1 MYTAL
6 YRAYRPEVFDE
17 ILGQE
22 HIVKILKNQIAT
34 DSTSHAYLFCGTRG
48 TGKTTTARILAKGL
62 NCIAEEGGR
71 PCGRCSVC
79 RSIKEGTYLDVIEI
93 DAASNNGV
101 DNIRELRESIKYPPA
116 SGRKKVYIIDEVHML
131 SSGAFN
137 ALLKTLEEPPEYVTF
152 ILATTEPQKLP
163 ATILSRCM
171 RLDFR
176 RVPEAVLIKGMADIC
191 AKRSINVSEDAL
203 RIIAANADGSVRD
216 GLSILDQCIAGG
228 ESTVGS
234 KDVLEF
240 LGASGEET
248 FTELTDLVRKGK
260 TADALILTDHV
271 LSDGKDVRQFMRDWV
286 NHYRNLLMAK
296 FIRDP
301 QDVINMS
308 VENIDRIRKQSASI
322 ELADINRGILELSQT
337 MREAKWSTQPRILLE
352 LAVVNLS
359 SNLRSA
365 AVSGFATP
373 AASQAQMPAQA
384 PAVSAA
390 SAAQAASMPD
400 TAGRAPDVKAET
412 GADLYK
418 KDTADETPGAAAQ
431 KTPENG
437 AAQSDAEEFDLD
449 ELWKAV
455 FEDGEAAKGSFY
467 IIGSGG
473 HLTSVGEYDFT
484 VVADS
489 EPVKRHAE
497 KNRDLLESLMEKHT
511 GKRRTMNITIAG
523 TEVPGSGISVEDMV
537 REAES
542 VLGINVEIK

>member
-22 HIVKILKNQIAT
+22 HIVKILKNQINT

-62 NCIAEEGGR
+62 NCLSDEGGR
-71 PCGRCSVC
+71 PCGRCSAC
-79 RSIKEGTYLDVIEI
+79 ISIKEGTYLDVIEI

-101 DNIRELRESIKYPPA
+101 DNIRELRESVKYPPA
-116 SGRKKVYIIDEVHML
+116 AGRKKVYIIDEVHML
-131 SSGAFN
+131 SNEAFN
-137 ALLKTLEEPPEYVTF
+137 ALLKTLEEPPEYVVF

-176 RVPEAVLIKGMADIC
+176 RIPEQVLIDGMAEIC
-191 AKRSINVSEDAL
+191 EKRNISVSENAL

-216 GLSILDQCIAGG
+216 GLSILDQCISGG
-228 ESTVGS
+228 DTEVGA

-248 FTELTDLVRKGK
+248 FVELTDLVTRGK
-260 TADALILTDHV
+260 TAEALVMAAQV
-271 LSDGKDVRQFMRDWV
+271 LSDGKDVRQFIRDWV
-286 NHYRNLLMAK
+286 NHYRNLLMTK
-296 FIRDP
+296 FIKNP

-308 VENIDRIRKQSASI
+308 VENIERIRRQSDSI
-322 ELADINRGILELSQT
+322 ELADINRGILELSRT

-359 SNLRSA
+359 SDLQSA
-365 AVSGFATP
+365 PVQRKAPQAGANVSRIEVKAEP
-373 AASQAQMPAQA
+373 VAAGVGSAEDRAEI
-384 PAVSAA
+384 VSDA
-390 SAAQAASMPD
+390 D
-400 TAGRAPDVKAET
+400 KAET
-412 GADLYK
+412 G
-418 KDTADETPGAAAQ
+418 ESG
-431 KTPENG
+431 E
-437 AAQSDAEEFDLD
+437 AESMFDYNAV
-449 ELWKAV
+449 WNAV

-473 HLTSVGEYDFT
+473 RLQDIGENEFT
-484 VVADS
+484 VVVTS
-489 EPVKRHAE
+489 EHVKSHAE
-497 KNRDLLESLMEKHT
+497 KNRALLEELMEKHT
-511 GKRRTMNITIAG
+511 GKRRIMKLILEG
-523 TEVPGSGISVEDMV
+523 TEKQTGGKSVEEIA
-537 REAES
+537 REAGGI
-542 VLGINVEIK
+542 LGIDIEIQ

>member
-22 HIVKILKNQIAT
+22 HIVKILKNQINT

-62 NCIAEEGGR
+62 NCLSDEGGR
-71 PCGRCSVC
+71 PCGRCSAC
-79 RSIKEGTYLDVIEI
+79 ISIKEGTYLDVIEI

-101 DNIRELRESIKYPPA
+101 DNIRELRESVKYPPA
-116 SGRKKVYIIDEVHML
+116 AGRKKVYIIDEVHML
-131 SSGAFN
+131 SNEAFN
-137 ALLKTLEEPPEYVTF
+137 ALLKTLEEPPEYVVF

-176 RVPEAVLIKGMADIC
+176 RIPEQVLIDGMAEIC
-191 AKRSINVSEDAL
+191 EKRNISVSENAL

-216 GLSILDQCIAGG
+216 GLSILDQCISGG
-228 ESTVGS
+228 DTEVGA

-248 FTELTDLVRKGK
+248 FVELTDFVTRGK
-260 TADALILTDHV
+260 TAEALVMAAQV
-271 LSDGKDVRQFMRDWV
+271 LSDGKDVRQFIRDWV
-286 NHYRNLLMAK
+286 NHYRNLLMTK
-296 FIRDP
+296 FIKNP

-308 VENIDRIRKQSASI
+308 VENIERIRRQSDSI
-322 ELADINRGILELSQT
+322 ELADINRGILELSRT

-359 SNLRSA
+359 SDLQSA
-365 AVSGFATP
+365 PVQRKAPKTGANVSRIEVKAEP
-373 AASQAQMPAQA
+373 VAAGVGSAEDRAEI
-384 PAVSAA
+384 VSNT
-390 SAAQAASMPD
+390 D
-400 TAGRAPDVKAET
+400 KAET
-412 GADLYK
+412 G
-418 KDTADETPGAAAQ
+418 ESG
-431 KTPENG
+431 E
-437 AAQSDAEEFDLD
+437 AESMFDYNAV
-449 ELWKAV
+449 WNAV

-473 HLTSVGEYDFT
+473 RLQDIGENEFT
-484 VVADS
+484 VVVSS
-489 EPVKRHAE
+489 EHVKSHAE
-497 KNRDLLESLMEKHT
+497 KNRDLLEELMEKHT
-511 GKRRTMNITIAG
+511 GKRRIMKLILEG
-523 TEVPGSGISVEDMV
+523 TEKQTGGKSVEEIA
-537 REAES
+537 REAGGI
-542 VLGINVEIK
+542 LGIDIEIQ